1 MPRWRRARIPAAC
14 SGSNNPV
21 FRSRGNRF
29 AFRGGG
35 PVFCFVENPGKTD
48 FFRRIL
54 GDLEPLPCVAWS
66 RFSCVTWFRFPGVR
80 GPVPLRGLV
89 PVFLRDVVPVSR
101 RTRPGSSAWP
111 GPGFPGVRG
120 PVPLRGLVPFSLR
133 TRPGS
138 SAWLGPGFPGVR
150 GPVPLRGLVPVSR
163 RTRPGSSAWLG
174 PGFPG
179 VRGPEPFI
187 SPDLAFSASSIQLF
201 FAYFL
206 FTEKRK

>member
-89 PVFLRDVVPVSR
+89 PVLLRDVVPVSR

-111 GPGFPGVRG
+111 GPGFP
-120 PVPLRGLVPFSLR
+120 S
-133 TRPGS
+133 
-138 SAWLGPGFPGVR
+138 VR
-150 GPVPLRGLVPVSR
+150 GPVPLRGLVPVFPAYAARFLCVAWSR
-163 RTRPGSSAWLG
+163 
-174 PGFPG
+174 FPG

>member
-1 MPRWRRARIPAAC
+1 MPRWRQARIPAAC

-66 RFSCVTWFRFPGVR
+66 RFSCVTWFRF
-80 GPVPLRGLV
+80 
-89 PVFLRDVVPVSR
+89 
-101 RTRPGSSAWP
+101 
-111 GPGFPGVRG
+111 
-120 PVPLRGLVPFSLR
+120 
-133 TRPGS
+133 
-138 SAWLGPGFPGVR
+138 
-150 GPVPLRGLVPVSR
+150 SR

-174 PGFPG
+174 PGFPAYAARFLCVAWSRFSRRTWPGSSVGLGPVFPAYAARFLCVAWSRFPG
-179 VRGPEPFI
+179 VRGPVPLCGLVPFSRRTRPGAI
-187 SPDLAFSASSIQLF
+187 HLSGPCLLRLKYPAFLCLLSF
-201 FAYFL
+201 H
-206 FTEKRK
+206 

>member
-101 RTRPGSSAWP
+101 RTRPGSSAW
-111 GPGFPGVRG
+111 
-120 PVPLRGLVPFSLR
+120 
-133 TRPGS
+133 
-138 SAWLGPGFPGVR
+138 LGPGFPGVR
-150 GPVPLRGLVPVSR
+150 GPVPLRGLVPVLLRDVVPFSR
-163 RTRPGSSAWLG
+163 RTRPGSSAWLGLGSPAWLG